1 MIQTEVEQI
10 FEQVLSYQN
19 SDYLQLSLTG
29 TELANTRFAN
39 NTITQNTVQ
48 KDSGLSVTASF
59 GQKVGQ
65 ASTNRLQADGLKEV
79 VSRAEKIAQ
88 SAVEDSEYLPPVSTQ
103 TYAKVSAYDRQTAM
117 TSPQAR
123 AEEIQLAIQQC
134 QPKGLN

>member
-19 SDYLQLSLTG
+19 SDHLQLSLTG

-79 VSRAEKIAQ
+79 VSRAEKEKTNNCERSSIIA
-88 SAVEDSEYLPPVSTQ
+88 
-103 TYAKVSAYDRQTAM
+103 
-117 TSPQAR
+117 
-123 AEEIQLAIQQC
+123 
-134 QPKGLN
+134 